1 MPGLDLSQ
9 VPLVLL
15 HLSAEHAHWYI
26 VRPAESHHTFG
37 SGFVLLGS
45 LMVAERLSGRVWFR
59 STLRT
64 LIFPVTLVLLGWG
77 MLTVTVVE
85 PDARIAHFAM
95 GLPMV
100 IGGWSEYRYRRGE
113 IPRAYADAFIIPAL
127 LFAAV
132 DTALFHL
139 DGPPT
144 SGGFLTHA
152 ALALTAAV
160 LAALRLHESAN
171 PASLAR
177 GLLLCAG
184 VFLVSL
190 ELYAD
195 ALFL

>member
-1 MPGLDLSQ
+1 M
-9 VPLVLL
+9 LV
-15 HLSAEHAHWYI
+15 
-26 VRPAESHHTFG
+26 
-37 SGFVLLGS
+37 GS
-45 LMVAERLSGRVWFR
+45 LMLAERLSGRVWFQSR
-59 STLRT
+59 LRT
-64 LIFPVTLVLLGWG
+64 LFFPVTLVLLGWG
-77 MLTVTVVE
+77 MLAVTLIE

-100 IGGWSEYRYRRGE
+100 VGGWAEYRYRKGE
-113 IPRAYADAFIIPAL
+113 IPRSYADAFIIPAL

-139 DGPPT
+139 DGPPA

-152 ALALTAAV
+152 ALALTAAG
-160 LAALRLHESAN
+160 LAALRFHESAN
-171 PASLAR
+171 TASLTR
-177 GLLLCAG
+177 GLALCAG

>member
-1 MPGLDLSQ
+1 MPFLEAIQ
-9 VPLVLL
+9 IPLFLL
-15 HLSAEHAHWYI
+15 HLSPDHGYI
-26 VRPAESHHTFG
+26 PRPAESHHTFG
-37 SGFVLLGS
+37 SGFILVGS
-45 LMVAERLSGRVWFR
+45 LMVAERLSGRVWFQNR
-59 STLRT
+59 LRAM
-64 LIFPVTLVLLGWG
+64 IFPATLVLLGWG
-77 MLTVTVVE
+77 MLAVTVIE

-100 IGGWSEYRYRRGE
+100 VGGWAEYRYRKGE
-113 IPRAYADAFIIPAL
+113 IPRGYADAFIIPAL
-127 LFAAV
+127 IFAAI
-132 DTALFHL
+132 DTAVFHL

-152 ALALTAAV
+152 SLALTAAA
-160 LAALRLHESAN
+160 LAALRLHESSN

-177 GLLLCAG
+177 GLALCAG